1 MRNKKQLSLGIF
13 LALILSLQSGYLF
26 AQALEEIIVTAQRRV
41 QNLQEVPISINVV
54 EGSTLREQGFS
65 NIEDFATFSPS
76 VTMEDE
82 ADSTVTTVRGF
93 GTFGNSMTLQSAAP
107 MFLDGMHFGRVSMI
121 RTAFMD
127 VERME
132 VLKGPQPLY
141 FGMNATAGAFN
152 IQSKRPTQEW
162 EGNTTFEIG
171 NHGSY
176 EWEGGIGGP
185 VSDTLAIRV
194 AGLYDRAAGPIKNG
208 ISHKRH
214 PQYQN
219 TGGRISALWTPTEQL
234 SIFSKFE
241 GSRHRV
247 GGDIQMGCLT
257 GGRLA
262 GFQRNNPLRG
272 ATASPGIDPD
282 PTIGNDKSI
291 FAPPPKGIGINSDA
305 VLPELKSGDDCFKGE
320 YGQTR
325 TAPYLDP
332 GSFPNLFEERSSG
345 NVGPGFIDIREAAQ
359 AFYTMETGG
368 RGGLAGGFD
377 IGGIDWRDDTNSI
390 NTSISID
397 YELNNGMLV
406 NAEAGYAEYDRKTME
421 DNSNSFFF
429 GNPLARNED
438 YSQWSTQLR
447 LTSRPEGYDIADG
460 INVGFMLGAFNQ
472 QAGFS
477 GISNGGRAN
486 LRRGQRLNHYT
497 DNADWTNLFWN
508 LDFKFYDDQMTLS
521 VGGRYSD
528 DGHNTTIAG
537 EGAQW
542 IFDEAPCDYDT
553 GVNPTQDDDPATCPV
568 DTSFTSVDPN
578 LTTTTFSAQS
588 AGNRRN
594 LVRIDSPLI
603 LVDGA
608 DTANLWTVGRW
619 QSERGVPLNYRRPE
633 VNAVGL
639 TAPVRGIRYE
649 REGGPYDVDHGDKNY
664 DTQVV
669 LSYTP
674 DAMEGNHTFWAKYV
688 TAFKGPISDTGFATI
703 PDSETTLTFDS
714 EFVTSY
720 EAGVKGTLWDRRVR
734 YDISGFM
741 TEFKDLQTSGAA
753 VLFNPTEQSTVSL
766 NAGSQTVD
774 GVEFSFQAAVTDRLS
789 VNVGG
794 AIMKSNMADFDGG
807 GCSGS
812 ETIAA
817 SVDAINN
824 PSGRSAAELA
834 RANSTIA
841 ILAETGRDAA
851 VLAKTVPDIYLLNG
865 GCRLEDETLPDG
877 TIGPRGTFNRSG
889 DRANRT
895 PDFKIVASADY
906 VYPLGNNYELNL
918 NIHGYFSDEVLINEN
933 LSREVMF
940 PVHGDMNITAGI
952 GSQDGTWDFR
962 LHARSILA
970 ATAIY
975 RPEFDFVRDGYIS
988 YAGTRTNFS
997 SYGASFSYNFQ

>member
-1 MRNKKQLSLGIF
+1 MRSIKQLSSGVFI
-13 LALILSLQSGYLF
+13 ALIFSLDPGVVF
-26 AQALEEIIVTAQRRV
+26 AQALEEVIVTAQRRE
-41 QNLQEVPISINVV
+41 QTLQEVPISINVV
-54 EGSTLREQGFS
+54 SGDNLRRQGFS

-152 IQSKRPTQEW
+152 IMSKRPSQEW
-162 EGNTTFEIG
+162 EGTTTFEIG
-171 NHGSY
+171 NHGTY

-185 VSDTLAIRV
+185 INDTLAIRV
-194 AGLYDRAAGPIKNG
+194 AGLYDHSDGPIKNG

-214 PQYQN
+214 PQYEN
-219 TGGRISALWTPTEQL
+219 LGGRISTLWTPREDLT
-234 SIFSKFE
+234 IFTKLE

-257 GGRLA
+257 AGRLA
-262 GFQRNNPLRG
+262 GINRNNVLRG
-272 ATASPGIDPD
+272 GTTNPDGSPAPD
-282 PTIGNDKSI
+282 IGNDKAV

-305 VLPELKSGDDCFKGE
+305 VLPEQKSGNDCFKGK

-332 GSFPNLFEERSSG
+332 GALPNLFEERASG
-345 NVGPGFIDIREAAQ
+345 NVGPGFIDIREASL

-368 RGGLAGGFD
+368 RPGLAGGFD
-377 IGGIDWRDDTNSI
+377 LGGIDWKDNTNSF
-390 NTSISID
+390 NTMISVD
-397 YELNNGMLV
+397 YELYNGMLV
-406 NAEAGYAEYDRKTME
+406 NAEAGYVEYQRETME

-429 GNPLARNED
+429 GNPLARDED
-438 YSQWSTQLR
+438 YGQWSAQAR
-447 LTSRPEGYDIADG
+447 LSSRPEGYELVDG
-460 INVGFMLGAFNQ
+460 INVGFMLGVFHQDAE
-472 QAGFS
+472 FS
-477 GISNGGRAN
+477 GVSNGGRAN

-508 LDFKFYDDQMTLS
+508 LDFALLDDQVTLS

-528 DGHNTTIAG
+528 DGHRTTVVG
-537 EGAQW
+537 EAAQW
-542 IFDEAPCDYDT
+542 IFNEAPCDYDPA
-553 GVNPTQDDDPATCPV
+553 VNPTLDDDPATCPI
-568 DTSFTSVDPN
+568 DSTFQRVDPD
-578 LTTTTFSAQS
+578 LTTVTLTDRSV
-588 AGNRRN
+588 GRPRDY
-594 LVRIDSPLI
+594 VRIDSPLI
-603 LVDGA
+603 LVDGV
-608 DTANLWTVGRW
+608 DPTELWTVGRW
-619 QSERGVPLNYRRPE
+619 QSERGVPLNWRKPD

-639 TAPVRGIRYE
+639 TAPVRRPRYE
-649 REGGPYDVDHGDKNY
+649 REGGPYDVNHGDKNY

-674 DAMEGNHTFWAKYV
+674 DALEANHTFWAKYV

-703 PDSETTLTFDS
+703 PDSVDTLTFDS

-741 TEFKDLQTSGAA
+741 TEFRDLQTSGAA
-753 VLFNPTEQSTVSL
+753 PLFNPTEQATVSL
-766 NAGSQTVD
+766 NAGRQDVD
-774 GVEFSFQAAVTDRLS
+774 GFEFSMQAAVTDRLS
-789 VNVGG
+789 INFGG
-794 AIMKSNMADFDGG
+794 AVMNSSMVDFDGG
-807 GCSGS
+807 GCSTS

-817 SVDAINN
+817 AVDAINN
-824 PSGRSAAELA
+824 PSGRTAAELA
-834 RANSTIA
+834 RANSTMA
-841 ILAETGRDAA
+841 TLAETGRDTVA
-851 VLAKTVPDIYLLNG
+851 LARDVPDIYLLNG

-877 TIGPRGTFNRSG
+877 AVAERGTFNRSG
-889 DRANRT
+889 DKANRT
-895 PDFKIVASADY
+895 PDFKLVASADY
-906 VYPLGNNYELNL
+906 VYPLGNDYELNF
-918 NIHGYFSDEVLINEN
+918 NIHGYFSDKYLINEN

-940 PVHGDMNITAGI
+940 PTHGDMNITAGI

-975 RPEFDFVRDGYIS
+975 RPEFDFALDGYIS

-997 SYGASFSYNFQ
+997 SYGASFTYNFQ

>member
-1 MRNKKQLSLGIF
+1 MRNKKQLSLGVF

-674 DAMEGNHTFWAKYV
+674 DAMEGNHTFWA
-688 TAFKGPISDTGFATI
+688 
-703 PDSETTLTFDS
+703 
-714 EFVTSY
+714 
-720 EAGVKGTLWDRRVR
+720 
-734 YDISGFM
+734 
-741 TEFKDLQTSGAA
+741 
-753 VLFNPTEQSTVSL
+753 
-766 NAGSQTVD
+766 
-774 GVEFSFQAAVTDRLS
+774 
-789 VNVGG
+789 
-794 AIMKSNMADFDGG
+794 
-807 GCSGS
+807 
-812 ETIAA
+812 
-817 SVDAINN
+817 
-824 PSGRSAAELA
+824 
-834 RANSTIA
+834 
-841 ILAETGRDAA
+841 
-851 VLAKTVPDIYLLNG
+851 
-865 GCRLEDETLPDG
+865 
-877 TIGPRGTFNRSG
+877 
-889 DRANRT
+889 
-895 PDFKIVASADY
+895 
-906 VYPLGNNYELNL
+906 
-918 NIHGYFSDEVLINEN
+918 
-933 LSREVMF
+933 
-940 PVHGDMNITAGI
+940 
-952 GSQDGTWDFR
+952 
-962 LHARSILA
+962 
-970 ATAIY
+970 
-975 RPEFDFVRDGYIS
+975 
-988 YAGTRTNFS
+988 
-997 SYGASFSYNFQ
+997 

>member
-1 MRNKKQLSLGIF
+1 MYTKKQLSLTFFITIF
-13 LALILSLQSGYLF
+13 LSLESGYLF
-26 AQALEEIIVTAQRRV
+26 AQQLEEVVVTAQRRE
-41 QNLQEVPISINVV
+41 QSLQEVPISINVV
-54 EGSTLREQGFS
+54 EGSMLREQGFS
-65 NIEDFATFSPS
+65 NLEDFATFSPS
-76 VTMEDE
+76 VTIEDE

-162 EGNTTFEIG
+162 EGTTTFEIG
-171 NHGSY
+171 NHGTY

-194 AGLYDRAAGPIKNG
+194 AGIYDRSAGPIKNG

-219 TGGRISALWTPTEQL
+219 TGGRISTLWTPTEQL

-257 GGRLA
+257 AGSLS
-262 GFQRNNPLRG
+262 GFQRNNVLRG

-282 PTIGNDKSI
+282 PTIGNDKAI

-305 VLPELKSGDDCFKGE
+305 VLPEQKSGEDCFKGD

-325 TAPYLDP
+325 TAPYLEP
-332 GSFPNLFEERSSG
+332 GGFPNLFQERSSG
-345 NVGPGFIDIREAAQ
+345 NVGAGFIDIREAAQ

-368 RGGLAGGFD
+368 RAGLSSGFD
-377 IGGIDWRDDTNSI
+377 IGGIDWRDDTNSF
-390 NTSISID
+390 NTMISID

-406 NAEAGYAEYDRKTME
+406 NAEAGYAEYYRKTME

-438 YSQWSTQLR
+438 YGQWSAQAR
-447 LTSRPEGYDIADG
+447 LTSRPEGYELADDIT
-460 INVGFMLGAFNQ
+460 VGFMLGVFHQ
-472 QAGFS
+472 QAEFS

-497 DNADWTNLFWN
+497 DEADWTNLFWN
-508 LDFKFYDDQMTLS
+508 LDFTFLDDQMTLS

-528 DGHNTTIAG
+528 DGHRTTVVG
-537 EGAQW
+537 EAAQW
-542 IFDEAPCDYDT
+542 IFDQAPCDYDD
-553 GVNPTQDDDPATCPV
+553 GANPTQDDDPATCPI
-568 DTSFTSVDPN
+568 DTTFERVDPN
-578 LTTTTFSAQS
+578 LTAVTLSARS
-588 AGNRRN
+588 VGRPRDY
-594 LVRIDSPLI
+594 VRLDNPLI

-639 TAPVRGIRYE
+639 TAPVRVPRYE

-669 LSYTP
+669 ISYTP
-674 DAMEGNHTFWAKYV
+674 DAMEANHTFWAKYV

-703 PDSETTLTFDS
+703 PDSIDTLTFDS

-720 EAGVKGTLWDRRVR
+720 EAGIKGTLWDRRVR

-741 TEFKDLQTSGAA
+741 TEFRDLQTSGAA
-753 VLFNPTEQSTVSL
+753 PLFNPTEQATVSL
-766 NAGSQTVD
+766 NAGRQDVD

-794 AIMKSNMADFDGG
+794 AIMNSNMVDFDGG
-807 GCSGS
+807 GCSTS

-824 PSGRSAAELA
+824 PGGRTAGELA
-834 RANSTIA
+834 RANSTMA
-841 ILAETGRDAA
+841 TLAETGRDTVA
-851 VLAKTVPDIYLLNG
+851 LSRQVPDIYLLNG
-865 GCRLEDETLPDG
+865 GCRLEDETLPNG
-877 TIGPRGTFNRSG
+877 AVAERGTFNRSG
-889 DRANRT
+889 DKANRT

-906 VYPLGNNYELNL
+906 VYPLGNNYEFNF
-918 NIHGYFSDEVLINEN
+918 NIHGYFSDEYLISEN

-940 PVHGDMNITAGI
+940 PTHGDMNITAGI
-952 GSQDGTWDFR
+952 GSQDGTWDLR

-975 RPEFDFVRDGYIS
+975 RPEFDFALDGYIS

-997 SYGASFSYNFQ
+997 SYGASFTYNFQ

>member
-1 MRNKKQLSLGIF
+1 MYIKKQLLLGFFITVF
-13 LALILSLQSGYLF
+13 LALESGSLF
-26 AQALEEIIVTAQRRV
+26 AQQLEEVVVTAQRRE
-41 QNLQEVPISINVV
+41 QSLQEVPISINVV
-54 EGSTLREQGFS
+54 EGDTLREQGFS

-152 IQSKRPTQEW
+152 IISKRPTQNW
-162 EGNTTFEIG
+162 EGSTTFEIG
-171 NHGSY
+171 NHGTY

-194 AGLYDRAAGPIKNG
+194 AGLYDHSAGPIKNG
-208 ISHKRH
+208 ISHKRS
-214 PQYQN
+214 PLYDN
-219 TGGRISALWTPTEQL
+219 LGGRISTLWTPTEQL
-234 SIFSKFE
+234 SIFSKIE

-257 GGRLA
+257 AGRLA
-262 GFQRNNPLRG
+262 GFQRNNVLRG
-272 ATASPGIDPD
+272 ATASSGIDPD
-282 PTIGNDKSI
+282 PTIGNDKAV

-305 VLPELKSGDDCFKGE
+305 VLPELKSGEDCFKGD

-325 TAPYLDP
+325 SAPYLEP
-332 GSFPNLFEERSSG
+332 GGFPNLFQERSSG
-345 NVGPGFIDIREAAQ
+345 NVGPGFIDIREAAL
-359 AFYTMETGG
+359 AFYTMEAASGPS
-368 RGGLAGGFD
+368 LAGGFN
-377 IGGIDWRDDTNSI
+377 IGGIDWQDNTNSI
-390 NTSISID
+390 NTMISID
-397 YELNNGMLV
+397 YELNNGMAL
-406 NAEAGYAEYDRKTME
+406 NAEAGYAKYYRDTME

-429 GNPLARNED
+429 GNPLARNEN
-438 YSQWSTQLR
+438 YGQWSTQVR
-447 LTSRPEGYDIADG
+447 LTSRPEGYEISDDIS
-460 INVGFMLGAFNQ
+460 VGFMFGVFHQEAEM
-472 QAGFS
+472 G
-477 GISNGGRAN
+477 GVSNGGRAN
-486 LRRGQRLNHYT
+486 LRRGQRLNHYV
-497 DNADWTNLFWN
+497 DDADWTNLFWN
-508 LDFKFYDDQMTLS
+508 LDFTLLDEQLTLS

-528 DGHNTTIAG
+528 DSHRTTVTG
-537 EGAQW
+537 EAAQW
-542 IFDEAPCDYDT
+542 IFNEAPCDYDI
-553 GVNPTQDDDPATCPV
+553 GANPTQDDDPATCPI
-568 DTSFTSVDPN
+568 DTTFERVDPT
-578 LTTTTFSAQS
+578 LTAVTLSARS
-588 AGNRRN
+588 VGRPRDY
-594 LVRIDSPLI
+594 VRLDNPLI
-603 LVDGA
+603 LVDGV
-608 DTANLWTVGRW
+608 DPTELWTVGRW

-639 TAPVRGIRYE
+639 TAPVRTPRYE
-649 REGGPYDVDHGDKNY
+649 REGGPYDVDHGAKNY
-664 DTQVV
+664 DSQVV

-674 DAMEGNHTFWAKYV
+674 DAMEANHTFWAKYV
-688 TAFKGPISDTGFATI
+688 TSFKGPVSDTGFATI
-703 PDSETTLTFDS
+703 PDSIETLTFDP

-741 TEFKDLQTSGAA
+741 TEFRDLQTSGAA
-753 VLFNPTEQSTVSL
+753 PLFNPTEQSTVSL
-766 NAGSQTVD
+766 NAGRQDVD
-774 GVEFSFQAAVTDRLS
+774 GFEFSFQAAVTDRLS

-794 AIMKSNMADFDGG
+794 AIMNGTMKDFDGG

-824 PSGRSAAELA
+824 PGGRTAGELA
-834 RANSTIA
+834 RANSNIA
-841 ILAETGRDAA
+841 ILAETGRDAVA
-851 VLAKTVPDIYLLNG
+851 LARTVPDIYLLNG

-877 TIGPRGTFNRSG
+877 TVATRGTFNRSG
-889 DRANRT
+889 DSASRT
-895 PDFKIVASADY
+895 PDYKIVASADY
-906 VYPLGNNYELNL
+906 VYPLGNNYELNF
-918 NIHGYFSDEVLINEN
+918 NIHGYLSDEYLLGEN

-962 LHARSILA
+962 LHARSILE

-975 RPEFDFVRDGYIS
+975 RPEFDFVLDGYIS
-988 YAGTRTNFS
+988 YAATRTNFS
-997 SYGASFSYNFQ
+997 SYGASFTYNFQ

>member
-1 MRNKKQLSLGIF
+1 
-13 LALILSLQSGYLF
+13 
-26 AQALEEIIVTAQRRV
+26 
-41 QNLQEVPISINVV
+41 
-54 EGSTLREQGFS
+54 
-65 NIEDFATFSPS
+65 
-76 VTMEDE
+76 
-82 ADSTVTTVRGF
+82 
-93 GTFGNSMTLQSAAP
+93 
-107 MFLDGMHFGRVSMI
+107 
-121 RTAFMD
+121 
-127 VERME
+127 
-132 VLKGPQPLY
+132 
-141 FGMNATAGAFN
+141 
-152 IQSKRPTQEW
+152 
-162 EGNTTFEIG
+162 
-171 NHGSY
+171 
-176 EWEGGIGGP
+176 
-185 VSDTLAIRV
+185 
-194 AGLYDRAAGPIKNG
+194 
-208 ISHKRH
+208 
-214 PQYQN
+214 
-219 TGGRISALWTPTEQL
+219 
-234 SIFSKFE
+234 
-241 GSRHRV
+241 
-247 GGDIQMGCLT
+247 MGCLT
-257 GGRLA
+257 AGRLA
-262 GFQRNNPLRG
+262 GFNRNNVLRG
-272 ATASPGIDPD
+272 AASSPD
-282 PTIGNDKSI
+282 IGNDKSI

-305 VLPELKSGDDCFKGE
+305 VLPEQKSGGDCFKGD

-332 GSFPNLFEERSSG
+332 GSFPNLFQERSSG
-345 NVGPGFIDIREAAQ
+345 NVGPGFIDIREAAL
-359 AFYTMETGG
+359 AFYTMEAASGP
-368 RGGLAGGFD
+368 GLAGGFD
-377 IGGIDWRDDTNSI
+377 VGGLDWKDNTNSI
-390 NTSISID
+390 NTMFSVD
-397 YELNNGMLV
+397 YELNNGMAL
-406 NAEAGYAEYDRKTME
+406 NAEAGYAEYYRETME

-429 GNPLARNED
+429 GNPLVRNED
-438 YSQWSTQLR
+438 YAQWSTQLR
-447 LTSRPEGYDIADG
+447 LTSRPEGYDISDD
-460 INVGFMLGAFNQ
+460 ITLGFM
-472 QAGFS
+472 AGVFHQEAS
-477 GISNGGRAN
+477 MGGVSNGGRAN
-486 LRRGQRLNHYT
+486 LRRGQRLNHYA
-497 DNADWTNLFWN
+497 DDADWTNFFWN
-508 LDFKFYDDQMTLS
+508 LDFGLLDDQLTLS
-521 VGGRYSD
+521 VGGRYSED
-528 DGHNTTIAG
+528 SHRTRVVG

-542 IFDEAPCDYDT
+542 IFNEAPCDYDI
-553 GVNPTQDDDPATCPV
+553 GVNPTQDDNPLTCPV
-568 DTSFTSVDPN
+568 DTTFQKVDPN
-578 LTTTTFSAQS
+578 LTAVTYSARS

-594 LVRIDSPLI
+594 LVRVDSPLI
-603 LVDGA
+603 LVDNVDPA
-608 DTANLWTVGRW
+608 ELWTIGRW
-619 QSERGVPLNYRRPE
+619 QSERGVPLNYRKPD

-688 TAFKGPISDTGFATI
+688 SAFKGPISDTGFATI
-703 PDSETTLTFDS
+703 PDSEITLTFDS

-766 NAGSQTVD
+766 NAGSQKVD

-794 AIMKSNMADFDGG
+794 AIMNGRMVDFDGG

-824 PSGRSAAELA
+824 PNGRTAAELA
-834 RANSTIA
+834 RANKNIA
-841 ILAETGRDAA
+841 ILAETRRDVA

-895 PDFKIVASADY
+895 PDYKIVASADY
-906 VYPLGNNYELNL
+906 VYPLGNNYELNF
-918 NIHGYFSDEVLINEN
+918 NIHGYISDEVLINEN

-962 LHARSILA
+962 LHARSILE

-997 SYGASFSYNFQ
+997 SYGASFTYNFQ